1 MDEAPP
7 EVTAKLSAPLLAL
20 MQRLDDV
27 YPGWVSFSV
36 RRETGYLL
44 VQVYDET
51 DVQ

>member
-27 YPGWVSFSV
+27 YPGWVTFSV
-36 RRETGYLL
+36 RREMGYLV
-44 VQVYDET
+44 VQVCDGT